1 MRHFNYKFSIS
12 SSDIIYLPAPF
23 WQAIPRYT
31 TFDEQVRGIRISSAN
46 DRKSWWSLCKSTA
59 RAVKND
65 HKDESAHDTQQ
76 WTIPIDAS
84 GPRCKLSVHW
94 LRSCICD
101 SLNQDVTTIS
111 SYVGFFFRT
120 FISSP
125 VRLSLRRTAYRS
137 SFILP
142 IRMRLLFVL
151 SRWFGPINL
160 GYAPCVWMCKF
171 ERALI

>member
-1 MRHFNYKFSIS
+1 MRRCYQLNLFN
-12 SSDIIYLPAPF
+12 F
-23 WQAIPRYT
+23 WQATLRCK
-31 TFDEQVRGIRISSAN
+31 SSVDRCVGSGFRVPTIEKVDDHCARVPKAVKS
-46 DRKSWWSLCKSTA
+46 DRKGK
-59 RAVKND
+59 R
-65 HKDESAHDTQQ
+65 AHDTQQ

-84 GPRCKLSVHW
+84 GPRCKLSVLW

-111 SYVGFFFRT
+111 SYAGFFFRA

-125 VRLSLRRTAYRS
+125 VRLSPRGTAYRS